1 MNPNKTFSRSAIHFS
16 WRVVILAAAAAISIA
31 QAQKPQEEQK
41 PDVSN
46 KALLTKQTPDAKKKP
61 SPKPGETRAVKQYTI
76 EQFMGTTRI
85 GGSSFSADE
94 KSILFHNNKSGIFN
108 VYSMPV
114 AGGEAKQLTNS
125 TKESTFAV
133 SYFPGDA
140 RFLYR
145 YDKGGNENEHLYL
158 KELDGSERDLTPGDK
173 TKANFHGWSQDRKSF
188 FFSTNARDPKFFDI
202 FEMTIAGLK
211 PVLLYEDKTGYQFG
225 DISNDKKFIAFGKPG
240 DSTADSDVYV
250 YNVETKEMK
259 NITPHT
265 GIVDN
270 APETF
275 DVNSK
280 FLYFLSDEGAE
291 FKYVARYD
299 LATGKRDVADKG
311 AWDVSYMYF
320 SRNGKYRVVATNEDA
335 RTKIKV
341 YDEASG
347 KPIAL
352 PPLPEGD
359 ITGVR
364 ISDSETKMS
373 FYHDG
378 ARSPANLYV
387 YDFATQ
393 KPLKLTESLNPEINA
408 ADLVES
414 RVVRYKSFD
423 GTEIPAIL
431 YQPHGAS
438 AQNKVPAIVRVHGGP
453 GGQARMPYSAG
464 VQYLVNHGY
473 AVLDVN
479 NRGSSGYG
487 KTFYV
492 ADDRKH
498 GREPLWDC
506 VEAKKYLQTLDYV
519 DGKKVGIMGGS
530 YGGYMV
536 LAALAFK
543 PEEFAAGVDIFGV
556 SNWVRTLQSIPP
568 YWEAQR
574 KSLYAEIGDP
584 NTQLE
589 MLREISPLFH
599 ADKITKPLIV
609 LQGANDPRVIKP
621 ESDEIVEAI
630 KKKNGVVE
638 YVVFDNEGHGFTKK
652 ANEIR
657 GNKAILDFLD
667 KYLKATTTTA
677 AVNN

>member
-1 MNPNKTFSRSAIHFS
+1 MNFISARRSIL
-16 WRVVILAAAAAISIA
+16 VVFAASLSAVLFMSTVR
-31 QAQKPQEEQK
+31 AQKPSPEQK
-41 PDVSN
+41 PDVSA
-46 KALLTKQTPDAKKKP
+46 KALITKQTPDPKKKP
-61 SPKPGETRAVKQYTI
+61 ADSGAVKQYTI
-76 EQFMGTTRI
+76 EQFMATTRL
-85 GGSSFSADE
+85 GGASFSADE
-94 KSILFHNNKSGIFN
+94 KSVLFHSNKTGIFN

-114 AGGEAKQLTNS
+114 AGGEARQLTNS
-125 TKESTFAV
+125 TKESTYAV
-133 SYFPGDA
+133 SFFPADA

-158 KELDGSERDLTPGDK
+158 RELDGKERDLTPGEK
-173 TKANFHGWSQDRKSF
+173 TKAQFYDWSQDRKSF
-188 FFSTNARDPKFFDI
+188 FFGTNARDPKFFDV
-202 FEMTIAGLK
+202 FEMSIADLK
-211 PVLLYEDKTGYQFG
+211 PTLIYKDETGYQLG
-225 DISNDKKFIAFGKPG
+225 AISDDKKFIALGKPG
-240 DSTADSDVYV
+240 NSTADSDIYLL
-250 YNVETKEMK
+250 NTETKEMK
-259 NITPHT
+259 NITAHS
-265 GIVDN
+265 GDVDN
-270 APETF
+270 SPETF
-275 DVNSK
+275 DPASK
-280 FLYFLSDEGAE
+280 FLYFLSDEGSE
-291 FKYVARYD
+291 FKSIVRYD
-299 LATGKRDVADKG
+299 LASGAKTVTEKT
-311 AWDVSYMYF
+311 AWDVAFVSF
-320 SRNGKYRVVATNEDA
+320 SRTGKYRVVGTNEDA
-335 RTKIKV
+335 RTKVKIYEGETATPV
-341 YDEASG
+341 
-347 KPIAL
+347 PL

-359 ITGVR
+359 ISGIR
-364 ISDSETKMS
+364 FSDSETKMA

-393 KPLKLTESLNPEINA
+393 KPLKLTESLSPEINA
-408 ADLVES
+408 VDLVDS

-431 YQPHGAS
+431 YQPKGAT
-438 AQNKVPAIVRVHGGP
+438 AQTKVPAIVRVHGGP

-464 VQYLVNHGY
+464 VQFLVNHGY

-487 KTFYV
+487 KTFHK
-492 ADDRKH
+492 ADDQKH

-519 DGKKVGIMGGS
+519 DGKKIGIMGGS

-543 PEEFAAGVDIFGV
+543 PEEFNVGVDIFGV

-568 YWEAQR
+568 YWEAER

-584 NTQLE
+584 NTQLD

-599 ADKITKPLIV
+599 ADKITKPLLV

-621 ESDEIVEAI
+621 ESDEIVDAI
-630 KKKNGVVE
+630 KKKKGVVE

-667 KYLKATTTTA
+667 KYLKGTSGAGA
-677 AVNN
+677 N

>member
-1 MNPNKTFSRSAIHFS
+1 
-16 WRVVILAAAAAISIA
+16 
-31 QAQKPQEEQK
+31 
-41 PDVSN
+41 
-46 KALLTKQTPDAKKKP
+46 
-61 SPKPGETRAVKQYTI
+61 
-76 EQFMGTTRI
+76 
-85 GGSSFSADE
+85 
-94 KSILFHNNKSGIFN
+94 
-108 VYSMPV
+108 
-114 AGGEAKQLTNS
+114 
-125 TKESTFAV
+125 
-133 SYFPGDA
+133 
-140 RFLYR
+140 
-145 YDKGGNENEHLYL
+145 
-158 KELDGSERDLTPGDK
+158 
-173 TKANFHGWSQDRKSF
+173 
-188 FFSTNARDPKFFDI
+188 
-202 FEMTIAGLK
+202 
-211 PVLLYEDKTGYQFG
+211 
-225 DISNDKKFIAFGKPG
+225 
-240 DSTADSDVYV
+240 
-250 YNVETKEMK
+250 
-259 NITPHT
+259 
-265 GIVDN
+265 
-270 APETF
+270 
-275 DVNSK
+275 
-280 FLYFLSDEGAE
+280 
-291 FKYVARYD
+291 
-299 LATGKRDVADKG
+299 
-311 AWDVSYMYF
+311 MYF
-320 SRNGKYRVVATNEDA
+320 SRNGKYRVIATNEDA

-347 KPIAL
+347 KPVPL

-387 YDFATQ
+387 YDFATK
-393 KPLKLTESLNPEINA
+393 KPLKLTESLSPEIDAN
-408 ADLVES
+408 DLVEP

-423 GTEIPAIL
+423 GVEIPAIL
-431 YQPHGAS
+431 YQPHGA
-438 AQNKVPAIVRVHGGP
+438 AAEKKVPAIVRVHGGP
-453 GGQARMPYSAG
+453 GGQARMPYIAA
-464 VQYLVNHGY
+464 VQFLVNHGY

-519 DGKKVGIMGGS
+519 DGDKIGIMGGS

-584 NTQLE
+584 NTQLD

-638 YVVFDNEGHGFTKK
+638 YVVFENEGHGWTKK
-652 ANEIR
+652 ANEIK

-667 KYLKATTTTA
+667 KHLKGATTTA
-677 AVNN
+677 AAGKN

>member
-1 MNPNKTFSRSAIHFS
+1 MKPKNVTFLCVTIL
-16 WRVVILAAAAAISIA
+16 LAALAFSSTWA
-31 QAQKPQEEQK
+31 QTPREERK

-46 KALLTKQTPDAKKKP
+46 KALLTKQTPEAKTTR
-61 SPKPGETRAVKQYTI
+61 PGNAKAVKQYTI
-76 EQFMGTTRI
+76 EQFMATVRL
-85 GGSSFSADE
+85 GGASFSADE
-94 KSILFHNNKSGIFN
+94 KSILFHSNKTGIFN

-114 AGGEAKQLTNS
+114 GGGEAKQLTNS
-125 TKESTFAV
+125 TKESTYAV
-133 SYFPGDA
+133 SYFPADA

-145 YDKGGNENEHLYL
+145 FDKGGNENEHLYL
-158 KELDGSERDLTPGDK
+158 RELDGSERDLTPGDK
-173 TKANFHGWSQDRKSF
+173 TKAQFYGWSEDRKSF
-188 FFSTNARDPKFFDI
+188 FFGTNTRDPKFFDV
-202 FEMTIAGLK
+202 FEMSIADLK
-211 PVLLYEDKTGYQFG
+211 PVLLYQDETGYEVG
-225 DISNDKKFIAFGKPG
+225 AISNDKKFIAFGKPG
-240 DSTADSDVYV
+240 ASTADSDVYL
-250 YNVETKEMK
+250 YNVATKEMK
-259 NITPHT
+259 NITSHT
-265 GIVDN
+265 GDVGN
-270 APETF
+270 SPETF
-275 DVNSK
+275 DPSSK
-280 FLYFLSDEGAE
+280 FLYYLSDDGSE
-291 FKYVARYD
+291 FKGIVRYD
-299 LATGKRDVADKG
+299 LAKGQKDVMEKAN
-311 AWDVSYMYF
+311 WDISFMAF
-320 SRNGKYRVVATNEDA
+320 SRTGKYRLVATNVDA
-335 RTKIKV
+335 RTEVRV
-341 YDEASG
+341 YEGATG
-347 KPIAL
+347 KPVSL

-359 ITGVR
+359 ISGVR
-364 ISDSETKMS
+364 FSDSESKMA
-373 FYHDG
+373 FYYEG

-408 ADLVES
+408 DDLVDS

-431 YQPHGAS
+431 YQPHTAT
-438 AQNKVPAIVRVHGGP
+438 AQNKMPAIVRVHGGP

-464 VQYLVNHGY
+464 VQFLVNHGY
-473 AVLDVN
+473 VVLDVN

-487 KTFYV
+487 KTFFK
-492 ADDRKH
+492 ADDQKH

-519 DGKKVGIMGGS
+519 DGKKIAIMGGS

-543 PEEFAAGVDIFGV
+543 PEEFNAGVDIFGV

-568 YWEAQR
+568 YWESQR

-584 NTQLE
+584 NTQLD

-599 ADKITKPLIV
+599 ADKITKPLLV

-667 KYLKATTTTA
+667 KHLKGASGA
-677 AVNN
+677 AAGMN

>member
-1 MNPNKTFSRSAIHFS
+1 MHLSNFFLSRGAAIT
-16 WRVVILAAAAAISIA
+16 VLAAAISIA
-31 QAQKPQEEQK
+31 PFAARTWGKKPSPEHK

-46 KALLTKQTPDAKKKP
+46 KTLVTKQTPEPKQKTSDAK
-61 SPKPGETRAVKQYTI
+61 TVKQYTI

-85 GGSSFSADE
+85 GGASFSGDE
-94 KSILFHNNKSGIFN
+94 KSILFHSNKTGIFN

-114 AGGEAKQLTNS
+114 AGGDAKQLTNS
-125 TKESTFAV
+125 TKESTYAV
-133 SYFPGDA
+133 SYFPTDA

-158 KELDGSERDLTPGDK
+158 KQLDGTERDLTQGEK
-173 TKANFHGWSQDRKSF
+173 TKANFLGWSQDRKSF
-188 FFSTNARDPKFFDI
+188 FFSANRRDPKFFDI
-202 FEMTIAGLK
+202 FEMTAADLTAT
-211 PVLLYEDKTGYQFG
+211 LLYLDTTGFQFG
-225 DISNDKKFIAFGKPG
+225 DISSDKKFIAFGKPG
-240 DSTADSDVYV
+240 SSTADSDVYL
-250 YNVETKEMK
+250 YNVGTKEMK
-259 NITPHT
+259 NITAHK
-265 GIVDN
+265 GDVEN
-270 APETF
+270 NPETF
-275 DVNSK
+275 DPGSK
-280 FLYFLSDEGAE
+280 FLYFLSDDGSE
-291 FKYVARYD
+291 FKAVVRYD
-299 LATGKRDVADKG
+299 LASGEKTVMEKGNWDVA
-311 AWDVSYMYF
+311 SMYF
-320 SRNGKYRVVATNEDA
+320 SRTGKYRVVATNEDA

-341 YDEASG
+341 YDGATG
-347 KPIAL
+347 KEVAL

-359 ITGVR
+359 LTGVQF
-364 ISDSETKMS
+364 SDSETKMA

-378 ARSPANLYV
+378 SRSPANLYV
-387 YDFATQ
+387 YDFATK

-408 ADLVES
+408 NDLVDAQ
-414 RVVRYKSFD
+414 VVRYKSFD
-423 GTEIPAIL
+423 GMEIPAIL
-431 YQPHGAS
+431 YRPHGAT
-438 AQNKVPAIVRVHGGP
+438 AQKKMPAIVRVHGGP
-453 GGQARMPYSAG
+453 GGQARMPYSAA
-464 VQYLVNHGY
+464 VQFLVNHGY
-473 AVLDVN
+473 VVLDVN

-487 KTFYV
+487 KTFYK
-492 ADDRKH
+492 ADDQKH

-519 DGKKVGIMGGS
+519 DGGKIAIMGGS

-543 PEEFAAGVDIFGV
+543 PEDFNAGVDIFGV

-568 YWEAQR
+568 YWESQR

-584 NTQLE
+584 NTQLD

-621 ESDEIVEAI
+621 ESDEIVDAI

-667 KYLKATTTTA
+667 KYLKGSAGA
-677 AVNN
+677 SAGKN

>member
-1 MNPNKTFSRSAIHFS
+1 MKSTKFSNLSVLLLVAAF
-16 WRVVILAAAAAISIA
+16 AAAPVG
-31 QAQKPQEEQK
+31 AQKPAPEQK
-41 PDVSN
+41 PDVSD
-46 KALLTKQTPDAKKKP
+46 KALITKRTPDPKKTP
-61 SPKPGETRAVKQYTI
+61 AAAGPVKQYTI
-76 EQFMGTTRI
+76 EQFMATTRL
-85 GGSSFSADE
+85 GGASFSADE
-94 KSILFHNNKSGIFN
+94 KSILFHSNKTGIFN

-114 AGGEAKQLTNS
+114 AGGDAKQLTNS

-133 SYFPGDA
+133 SWFPTDA

-158 KELDGSERDLTPGDK
+158 RELDGTERDLTPGDK
-173 TKANFHGWSQDRKSF
+173 TKAQFYGWSQDRKSF
-188 FFSTNARDPKFFDI
+188 FFGTNARDPKFFDT
-202 FEMTIAGLK
+202 FEMSIADLK
-211 PVLLYEDKTGYQFG
+211 PTLIYKDETGYQPG
-225 DISNDKKFIAFGKPG
+225 AISDDKKFIAFGKPG
-240 DSTADSDVYV
+240 NSTADSDIYV
-250 YNVETKEMK
+250 LNTKTKEMK
-259 NITPHT
+259 NITTHT
-265 GIVDN
+265 GDVDN
-270 APETF
+270 SPETF
-275 DVNSK
+275 DPASK
-280 FLYFLSDEGAE
+280 FLYFLSDEGSE
-291 FKYVARYD
+291 FKSIVRYD
-299 LATGKRDVADKG
+299 LASGSKTVAEKT
-311 AWDVSYMYF
+311 AWDVAFVSF
-320 SRNGKYRVVATNEDA
+320 SRTGKYRVVGTNEDA
-335 RTKIKV
+335 RTKVKV
-341 YDEASG
+341 YEG
-347 KPIAL
+347 ETEKLVPL

-359 ITGVR
+359 ISGIR
-364 ISDSETKMS
+364 FSDSETKMA

-408 ADLVES
+408 ADLVDS

-431 YQPHGAS
+431 YQPKGAT
-438 AQNKVPAIVRVHGGP
+438 AQAKVPAIVRVHGGP

-464 VQYLVNHGY
+464 VQFLVNHGY

-487 KTFYV
+487 KTFFK
-492 ADDRKH
+492 ADDQKH

-519 DGKKVGIMGGS
+519 DGKKIGIMGGS

-543 PEEFAAGVDIFGV
+543 PEEFNAGVDIFGV

-568 YWEAQR
+568 YWEAER

-584 NTQLE
+584 NTQLD

-599 ADKITKPLIV
+599 ADKITKPLLV

-621 ESDEIVEAI
+621 ESDEIVDAI

-667 KYLKATTTTA
+667 KYLKGSADSTA
-677 AVNN
+677 GTK

>member
-1 MNPNKTFSRSAIHFS
+1 
-16 WRVVILAAAAAISIA
+16 VC
-31 QAQKPQEEQK
+31 AQKPSPEQK

-46 KALLTKQTPDAKKKP
+46 KALITKETPDPKKKP
-61 SPKPGETRAVKQYTI
+61 ADKGTVKQYTI
-76 EQFMGTTRI
+76 EQFMATVRL
-85 GGSSFSADE
+85 GGASFSSDE
-94 KSILFHNNKSGIFN
+94 KSILFHSNKSGIFN
-108 VYSMPV
+108 VYSMPIG
-114 AGGEAKQLTNS
+114 GGEPKQLTNS

-133 SYFPGDA
+133 SYFPADA

-158 KELDGSERDLTPGDK
+158 RELDGKERDLTPGEK
-173 TKANFHGWSQDRKSF
+173 TKAQFYGWSQDRKSF
-188 FFSTNARDPKFFDI
+188 FFGTNARDPKFFDV
-202 FEMTIAGLK
+202 FEMGLPDLK
-211 PVLLYEDKTGYQFG
+211 PVLIYQDETGYAVG
-225 DISNDKKFIAFGKPG
+225 AISDDKKFIAFGKPG
-240 DSTADSDVYV
+240 NSTADSDIYLF
-250 YNVETKEMK
+250 NTGTKEMK
-259 NITPHT
+259 NITGHT
-265 GIVDN
+265 GDVEN
-270 APETF
+270 SPEAF
-275 DVNSK
+275 DPASK
-280 FLYFLSDEGAE
+280 SLYFLSDEGSE
-291 FKYVARYD
+291 FKSIVRYE
-299 LATGKRDVADKG
+299 LATGQKSVIEKT
-311 AWDVSYMYF
+311 AWDVAFISF
-320 SRNGKYRVVATNEDA
+320 SRTGKYRVVGTNEDA
-335 RTKIKV
+335 RTKVKV
-341 YDEASG
+341 YEG
-347 KPIAL
+347 ETEKLVPL

-359 ITGVR
+359 ISGIR
-364 ISDSETKMS
+364 FSESETKMA

-393 KPLKLTESLNPEINA
+393 KPLKLSESLNPEINA
-408 ADLVES
+408 ADLVDA

-423 GTEIPAIL
+423 GMEIPAIL
-431 YQPHGAS
+431 YQPHGAT
-438 AQNKVPAIVRVHGGP
+438 AEAKVPAIVRVHGGP
-453 GGQARMPYSAG
+453 GGQARMPYIAG
-464 VQYLVNHGY
+464 VQFLVNHGY

-487 KTFYV
+487 KTFYK

-519 DGKKVGIMGGS
+519 DGKKIGIMGGS

-543 PEEFAAGVDIFGV
+543 PEEFNAGVDIFGV

-568 YWEAQR
+568 YWEAER

-584 NTQLE
+584 NTQLD

-599 ADKITKPLIV
+599 ADKITKPLLV

-621 ESDEIVEAI
+621 ESDEIVDAI
-630 KKKNGVVE
+630 KKKKGVVE

-667 KYLKATTTTA
+667 KYLKGS
-677 AVNN
+677 